1 MHVFGPGFDCSLDVQ
16 NKFLSDASGFRLSI
30 MGQLLLVRHGQASF
44 GADDYDQ
51 LSDLGKRQ
59 SIRLGAY
66 WQQMAAEQS
75 GAEALRFE
83 AVLMG
88 SLKRHRQTWEGIAQ
102 GAQLQMKPEVWPELN
117 EYDSH
122 ALIETIHPE
131 PLAKPDTPEM
141 YKHHFRLL
149 RTALQQWMAGA
160 TQPRGMPSY
169 AEFAAGIQAV
179 LKHVRENHQGRVL
192 IVSSGGPISTAVA
205 QILKAPAET
214 SIELNLRIRNTALT
228 EFVFTPSRHMLLS
241 YNNLPHLDHADHRS
255 WITFA

>member
-1 MHVFGPGFDCSLDVQ
+1 
-16 NKFLSDASGFRLSI
+16 
-30 MGQLLLVRHGQASF
+30 MGQLYLVRHGQASF

-51 LSDLGKRQ
+51 LSDLGQRQ
-59 SIRLGAY
+59 SIRLGQYLRQTAT
-66 WQQMAAEQS
+66 EQF
-75 GAEALRFE
+75 GAELKFE
-83 AVLMG
+83 AVFMG

-102 GAQLQMKPEVWPELN
+102 GSQLQNAPEVWPELN

-131 PLAKPDTPEM
+131 SLAKPDSPEM

-149 RTALQQWMAGA
+149 RTALQKWMAGE
-160 TQPRGMPSY
+160 TQPKGMSPY

-179 LKHVRENHQGRVL
+179 LKHIRENHQGRVL
-192 IVSSGGPISTAVA
+192 VVSSGGPISTAVG
-205 QILKAPAET
+205 QVLQAPAET

-241 YNNLPHLDHADHRS
+241 YNNLPHLDHPDHRD
-255 WITFA
+255 WVTFA

>member
-1 MHVFGPGFDCSLDVQ
+1 MH
-16 NKFLSDASGFRLSI
+16 LSGGNFFQHHEASVKRQWASGFKLST

-51 LSDLGKRQ
+51 LSDLGKKQ
-59 SIRLGAY
+59 SIRLGEY
-66 WQQMAAEQS
+66 WRQTAVEQTS
-75 GAEALRFE
+75 LELLKFD

-88 SLKRHRQTWEGIAQ
+88 SLKRHRQTWEGIAL
-102 GAQLQMKPEVWPELN
+102 GAQLQNTPEVWPELN

-122 ALIETIHPE
+122 ALIETVHPE

-149 RTALQQWMAGA
+149 RTALQKWMAGE
-160 TQPRGMPSY
+160 TQPRGMTSY
-169 AEFAAGIQAV
+169 AEFAASIQAV

-192 IVSSGGPISTAVA
+192 IVSSGGPISTAVG
-205 QILKAPAET
+205 QVLQAPAET

-228 EFVFTPSRHMLLS
+228 ELVFTASRHMLLT
-241 YNNLPHLDHADHRS
+241 YNNLPHLDTAAHRS

>member
-1 MHVFGPGFDCSLDVQ
+1 
-16 NKFLSDASGFRLSI
+16 
-30 MGQLLLVRHGQASF
+30 MGQLYLVRHGQASF

-51 LSDLGKRQ
+51 LSDLGQRQ
-59 SIRLGAY
+59 SIRLGQYLRQTAT
-66 WQQMAAEQS
+66 EQF
-75 GAEALRFE
+75 GAELKFE
-83 AVLMG
+83 AVFMG

-102 GAQLQMKPEVWPELN
+102 GAQLQNAPEVWPELN

-131 PLAKPDTPEM
+131 PLAKPDSPEM

-149 RTALQQWMAGA
+149 RTALQKWMAGE
-160 TQPRGMPSY
+160 TQPKGMSPY

-179 LKHVRENHQGRVL
+179 LKHIRENHQGRVL
-192 IVSSGGPISTAVA
+192 VVSSGGPISTAVG
-205 QILKAPAET
+205 QVLQAPAET

-241 YNNLPHLDHADHRS
+241 YNNLPHLDHPDHRD
-255 WITFA
+255 WVTFA